1 MRVPKQ
7 KHNASSKQVPQY
19 SVVGGSRR
27 PGKSYQQS
35 QLVQTLSRV
44 GNAANAGNHAALL
57 NRAPGSQQPANKN
70 LLLHLQRQ
78 YGNSYVNQVVTQAR
92 QNGGTSSQQPP
103 LQTKLTIG
111 PVGDKY
117 EREADRTAAAVV
129 QRINSPSA
137 VQSAGSEAIQR
148 EKMPE
153 EEVQKKPQITA
164 IQREVMPG
172 EDEQQAQMKPAVE
185 LVQTKKPDEEDK
197 QKQAAKKTALAAPP
211 QPKKIKEEDKKKLLR
226 KKAASNHSKS
236 KKEEEDE
243 KLKHLQKKS
252 DTHAEHGQ
260 KEEDEDKLPI
270 QKKFH
275 PDAGSTKKPE
285 EEDKLNHLQKKSDTH
300 VEHGQKEEDED
311 KLSVQKKSHPGADPH
326 KQPEDDDK
334 HLMQAK
340 SEVSAGHQ
348 DKDEEDKMAQMQ
360 PLVQRRSG
368 EGGTDATTDV
378 ESAIKHARG
387 KGKPLPDPVRSS
399 MENAFG
405 ADFSGVKIHADTHAD
420 KLNRS
425 IQARA
430 FTTGQDVFFRHGEFA
445 LGSKRGQELL
455 AHELTHVVQQNG
467 NAVQPKSLPKQ
478 ENNKKNKLQSKTKHN
493 ESAEPA
499 VITEQKVQGRSNHLA
514 PTAASADTSGFS
526 DVQQQPLVAEAGIAE
541 FQVQRQEAAGDAAP
555 DSPEA
560 DQAYQEVVSQAQEV
574 GTKEKEHQP
583 AEEKSQEAQAA
594 AEPPSNEVESKAQ
607 DKQVDEMEAAPTPP
621 FDAKAFKEALMKRIA
636 DITPKNL
643 EEADQ
648 FKNSNKLESVKNDV
662 TGKVGEEQKDSQ
674 GPLEEKT
681 KAPPDASGITP
692 KPVTPLPPNQP
703 GETPSINGA
712 EKAAPKSK
720 GQSEVEAPAQARS
733 QSLDQQLAEAD
744 ITEEQLAKS
753 NEPQFQAALDSKKTA
768 QTHSQ
773 TAPQTYRQ
781 GEQSQLS
788 QAEST
793 AAATTQEKLQ
803 GMHGERSQ
811 SLEQVT
817 GKQEEGKSKDEQSRA
832 KIAGDIDKIYQTT
845 KTKVDTKLAK
855 LTTDVS
861 DAFDA
866 GAAEAR
872 KVFEEYVGKRMDDY
886 KEDRYGL
893 RWNNLLGPAKWI
905 HDKLWGMPDEV
916 NRFYEEGRDLYLK
929 YMDGVID
936 KVVAIVG
943 TGLTEAKNDVADG
956 RKQVKE
962 YVAKLPEDLKEI
974 GVEAAENIQTQFD
987 GLEQEID
994 NKQDELIDT
1003 LAQKYKENLDAIDTR
1018 IKEMQEENKGLIQK
1032 AIDFIVG
1039 VIKTIIELAK
1049 MLLEVLARV
1058 ASVIGGI
1065 LKDPIGFLSNLFNA
1079 LKLGF
1084 NNFVKNIGKY
1094 LMQGLLSWLTGALAG
1109 ANIQMPTSLDSQGIF
1124 SLVIQ
1129 VLGVGYDAIRAK
1141 AVKRMGKDG
1150 ESKVSHLEKSFEMF
1164 RILATQGVAGVWQVI
1179 KERLGDIKSMVLDPI
1194 MQFLIENVIVAG
1206 VQWIIGLMSPAS
1218 AFIKACKA
1226 IYDIIKF
1233 FIEHAQ
1239 QIADLI
1245 NSILDAVSL
1254 VASGAIDKA
1263 AQAVED
1269 SLAKAIPVA
1278 IDFLARILGLG
1289 NISGKVQAIIQKM
1302 RQPIDK
1308 AIDWVIDQGVKAYK
1322 KVSNKFKQSKLGKKI
1337 KATKAT
1343 ARKKKEAAEK
1353 WIKNKKEAVDKRYER
1368 EKNKLLK
1375 SKAGKKQLDALK
1387 KKRDAANKKI
1397 DAIKNEF
1404 TKKPGIWE
1412 RKDKKHR
1419 GISDKQKYAQ
1429 KAKSGSAAINRKD
1442 NKKKQESQKAEHDRK
1457 VKAGLAA
1464 IDREETKYLKQ
1475 GKITREG
1482 SEKVVATVKRQ
1493 HPIFKKLIVIDGGTT
1508 WDYNY
1513 VASPPKKKY
1522 GEKKAERK
1530 IPILKPKSGGAGK
1543 RTITIVPGEVSD
1555 VAKRI
1560 RELLNECDSYLAREK
1575 KELNELKTQ
1584 GDIKVELNDEKTL
1597 EKFTNRYSK
1606 LKNEEREKT
1615 KYISQKKRN
1624 PKAARDAEKF
1634 RKEVMNFLA
1643 ELQKHYGEFTS
1654 GGGSHMRKHPDAR
1667 GMIVYYGDF
1676 QVPSDDEFRH
1686 IEKKKLQHKTHFKL
1700 FLGANPGYYRLTYIK
1715 ASTFGVDNAVYYP
1728 KQIETPE
1735 GILTG
1740 QKDNEKLNV
1749 DKVSEKADPKKK
1761 EDFKKIADK
1770 LDKDLSPPER
1780 QTKVYTAQARR
1791 KDRGGGQIQAMNKT
1805 NAAAYAYG
1813 KEITGALEK
1822 NWEWLHIQGAGLGG
1836 ETASTNLVAGTY
1848 SANSHMIPFEGQIKA
1863 LSTLANSDHPLNVA
1877 WKIEMG
1883 GKGKFHCKKIT
1894 IEWYAKKG
1902 LILDANSR
1910 TEPIPDNDPMVVEF
1924 DPERATV
1931 FDKYQSKAAWKT
1943 YKKYIETQSMITD

>member
-7 KHNASSKQVPQY
+7 KHNASSKQVPQH
-19 SVVGGSRR
+19 SVVGKSDRQ
-27 PGKSYQQS
+27 PGKNPQQS

-44 GNAANAGNHAALL
+44 GNAGNHAAIL
-57 NRAPGSQQPANKN
+57 NRAPDHQQSANKN

-78 YGNSYVNQVVTQAR
+78 YGNSYVNQVVKQAQHNSSASTQQA
-92 QNGGTSSQQPP
+92 PI
-103 LQTKLTIG
+103 QTKLTIG

-129 QRINSPSA
+129 HRINAPNP
-137 VQSAGSEAIQR
+137 VQSAGGLAIQR

-153 EEVQKKPQITA
+153 EELQKKPQISA

-172 EDEQQAQMKPAVE
+172 EDEPQAQMKPAE
-185 LVQTKKPDEEDK
+185 LLQTKKPEEEDK

-226 KKAASNHSKS
+226 KQAASNPSKS
-236 KKEEEDE
+236 KKQEEDDKLKHLQKKSDAIAEHVHKEEDEDKLPVQKKSHPDAGSTKKPEEED

-252 DTHAEHGQ
+252 DTHAEHGH
-260 KEEDEDKLPI
+260 
-270 QKKFH
+270 KK
-275 PDAGSTKKPE
+275 
-285 EEDKLNHLQKKSDTH
+285 
-300 VEHGQKEEDED
+300 EDED
-311 KLSVQKKSHPGADPH
+311 KLSVQKKSHPGAEPH
-326 KQPEDDDK
+326 KKPEEDDK
-334 HLMQAK
+334 HLMQPK

-368 EGGTDATTDV
+368 EGGTDATADV

-387 KGKPLPDPVRSS
+387 KGRPLPHHVRSS

-467 NAVQPKSLPKQ
+467 SAVQPKSLPKQ
-478 ENNKKNKLQSKTKHN
+478 EKNKENKLQSKTKFN
-493 ESAEPA
+493 ESAEQAAIP
-499 VITEQKVQGRSNHLA
+499 EQKTQGRSTHLA
-514 PTAASADTSGFS
+514 PTAAPADTSGQV
-526 DVQQQPLVAEAGIAE
+526 DVQQQPLVAEAGIRE
-541 FQVQRQEAAGDAAP
+541 IEVQRQEATVDAAP

-560 DQAYQEVVSQAQEV
+560 DPAYQEVVSQAQDV
-574 GTKEKEHQP
+574 GTNEKKHQP

-594 AEPPSNEVESKAQ
+594 AKPPSNEVESKAQ
-607 DKQVDEMEAAPTPP
+607 DKQVDEMETAPTPP
-621 FDAKAFKEALMKRIA
+621 FDAKAFKEALIKRIA

-643 EEADQ
+643 EEADK

-662 TGKVGEEQKDSQ
+662 TGKVDDAQKDSKD
-674 GPLEEKT
+674 PLDEKT
-681 KAPPDASGITP
+681 KAPPDTSGITP

-720 GQSEVEAPAQARS
+720 GQSEVEAPVQARS
-733 QSLDQQLAEAD
+733 QSLDQQLTEAD

-773 TAPQTYRQ
+773 TAPQAYRQ

-793 AAATTQEKLQ
+793 AAATAQEKLQ

-817 GKQEEGKSKDEQSRA
+817 GKQVKGKGKDEQSRA

-866 GAAEAR
+866 GATEA
-872 KVFEEYVGKRMDDY
+872 KKFFEEYVGKRMDAY
-886 KEDRYGL
+886 KKHRYTTSWRNPFG
-893 RWNNLLGPAKWI
+893 WAKWV
-905 HDKLWGMPDEV
+905 HDKLFGMPHEV
-916 NRFYEEGRDLYLK
+916 NRFYEEGRDLYLQK
-929 YMDGVID
+929 MDAVID

-987 GLEQEID
+987 GLEQEIE

-1003 LAQKYKENLDAIDTR
+1003 LAQKYKENLDAVDAR

-1032 AIDFIVG
+1032 AVEFIVG

-1049 MLLEVLARV
+1049 LLLEVLARV
-1058 ASVIGGI
+1058 ASVIGSI

-1079 LKLGF
+1079 LKQGF

-1094 LMQGLLSWLTGALAG
+1094 LTQGLLSWLTGALAG
-1109 ANIQMPTSLDSQGIF
+1109 ANIQMPTSLDAQGIF

-1129 VLGVGYDAIRAK
+1129 VLGMGYDAIRGK

-1150 ESKVSHLEKSFEMF
+1150 EEKVSHLEKSNPMF
-1164 RILATQGVAGVWQVI
+1164 RTMATQGVAGVWQVI
-1179 KERLGDIKSMVLDPI
+1179 KERLGDIKTMVLDPI
-1194 MQFLIENVIVAG
+1194 IKFLIENVIVAG

-1245 NSILDAVSL
+1245 NSILDAVAL

-1269 SLAKAIPVA
+1269 SLAKALPLA
-1278 IDFLARILGLG
+1278 IGFLASVLGLG
-1289 NISGKVQAIIQKM
+1289 GISQKVQSIIQKM
-1302 RQPIDK
+1302 RQPIEK

-1322 KVSNKFKQSKLGKKI
+1322 VVEQKIQKTKTAKKA
-1337 KATKAT
+1337 KAAKEA
-1343 ARKKKEAAEK
+1343 ARKKKEADQK
-1353 WIKNKKEAVDKRYER
+1353 LINKKKEAVEKRYEH

-1375 SKAGKKQLDALK
+1375 SKADKKQLDALK
-1387 KKRDAANKKI
+1387 KKRDAAKKKF
-1397 DAIKNEF
+1397 DAAKNWPA
-1404 TKKPGIWE
+1404 KKLEALIG
-1412 RKDKKHR
+1412 
-1419 GISDKQKYAQ
+1419 
-1429 KAKSGSAAINRKD
+1429 RKD
-1442 NKKKQESQKAEHDRK
+1442 NKQR
-1457 VKAGLAA
+1457 G
-1464 IDREETKYLKQ
+1464 I
-1475 GKITREG
+1475 GKH
-1482 SEKVVATVKRQ
+1482 K
-1493 HPIFKKLIVIDGGTT
+1493 
-1508 WDYNY
+1508 
-1513 VASPPKKKY
+1513 
-1522 GEKKAERK
+1522 
-1530 IPILKPKSGGAGK
+1530 AGK
-1543 RTITIVPGEVSD
+1543 RRGQPDKRTEQQNNIETLRRAIAQAEKFMREPAATPETVKAKLPELRYQYRLKSAELVEVADSKYKVKVEINPSLYSKIKEFFSKRQRFNREKFKLRDWIPSTKTGKFDADYYPKTGELKITTKINFNFVDSQAYENIATEPNDTRWQEKQKGEWIDSFKTTVLSKWNKINHITCDQQDFDDIVVKPQFNIVQVPRGHRHHYKLDVTKAFTVASTGKMRAGGLSGVNLDEKTGKGTGSFQQFDTQDKIKNPKLAENEVTTNINPAYDRDRQRLERRLTSIYSIQFKQCEVSIDTQNKLVNAAKSIAALGEDSGLAHLHPLVIEFSSSSD
-1555 VAKRI
+1555 VNSRFNAIKNIFNENKVKQNLEKEVKQDDSNPNCVKIKAKDDPTTVKANYIANWSRHTAAHEYGHMI
-1560 RELLNECDSYLAREK
+1560 GLLDEYYPAIGSELIDKMKKEGAITESESNISKHAETRKSSQEK
-1575 KELNELKTQ
+1575 KQNAYAKLLHDNELKTPAWARPNA
-1584 GDIKVELNDEKTL
+1584 DKDEKSTSL
-1597 EKFTNRYSK
+1597 
-1606 LKNEEREKT
+1606 
-1615 KYISQKKRN
+1615 
-1624 PKAARDAEKF
+1624 
-1634 RKEVMNFLA
+1634 M
-1643 ELQKHYGEFTS
+1643 S
-1654 GGGSHMRKHPDAR
+1654 GGFELLK
-1667 GMIVYYGDF
+1667 
-1676 QVPSDDEFRH
+1676 
-1686 IEKKKLQHKTHFKL
+1686 QHSVTIWE
-1700 FLGANPGYYRLTYIK
+1700 ALT
-1715 ASTFGVDNAVYYP
+1715 
-1728 KQIETPE
+1728 
-1735 GILTG
+1735 
-1740 QKDNEKLNV
+1740 
-1749 DKVSEKADPKKK
+1749 
-1761 EDFKKIADK
+1761 
-1770 LDKDLSPPER
+1770 
-1780 QTKVYTAQARR
+1780 
-1791 KDRGGGQIQAMNKT
+1791 
-1805 NAAAYAYG
+1805 
-1813 KEITGALEK
+1813 
-1822 NWEWLHIQGAGLGG
+1822 
-1836 ETASTNLVAGTY
+1836 
-1848 SANSHMIPFEGQIKA
+1848 
-1863 LSTLANSDHPLNVA
+1863 
-1877 WKIEMG
+1877 EM
-1883 GKGKFHCKKIT
+1883 T
-1894 IEWYAKKG
+1894 
-1902 LILDANSR
+1902 
-1910 TEPIPDNDPMVVEF
+1910 
-1924 DPERATV
+1924 
-1931 FDKYQSKAAWKT
+1931 
-1943 YKKYIETQSMITD
+1943 KKYVHKKHWKL